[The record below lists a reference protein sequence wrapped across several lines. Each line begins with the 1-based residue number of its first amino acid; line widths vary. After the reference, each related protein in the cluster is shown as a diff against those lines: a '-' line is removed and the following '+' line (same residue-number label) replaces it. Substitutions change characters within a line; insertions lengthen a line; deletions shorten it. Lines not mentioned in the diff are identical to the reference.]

1 MMKFTLPLLLL
12 SISSVAQ
19 NIPANKQAVLSSVAK
34 HEKELIRLSDSVWS
48 YAEIAMKEHKSA
60 KILADYAEK
69 QGDLRLMIRAMA
81 EQHELFQQAVKES
94 VQWYK
99 QSLTTAGN

>member
-1 MMKFTLPLLLL
+1 MKPPKPRITQEMMCLIQQTH
-12 SISSVAQ
+12 VA
-19 NIPANKQAVLSSVAK
+19 I
-34 HEKELIRLSDSVWS
+34 
-48 YAEIAMKEHKSA
+48 
-60 KILADYAEK
+60 DYAEK

-99 QSLTTAGN
+99 QSLITAGN